1 MRNKIVLFF
10 ASGLGLGYL
19 PLVPGTWG
27 TVLGVAVYFF
37 LGRLSLLIF
46 VPILVAI
53 LLISFWLA
61 DQAEQILITRD
72 PQVVVIDEV
81 VGYLITMISFS
92 TNWKYLL
99 AGFFLFRFFDIVKIW
114 PASWFDKSGKR
125 GIAVVMD
132 DVAAG
137 VYANIV
143 MQILRLI
150 THWS

>member
-1 MRNKIVLFF
+1 MRNKVILFF

-37 LGRLSLLIF
+37 LGRMTIWAV
-46 VPILVAI
+46 VPIVVGLMLV
-53 LLISFWLA
+53 SFWLA

-92 TNWKYLL
+92 TNWRYLL

-125 GIAVVMD
+125 GFAVVMD

-143 MQILRLI
+143 MQVIRLV

>member
-1 MRNKIVLFF
+1 MRNKVVLFF

-27 TVLGVAVYFF
+27 TVLGVVVYFF
-37 LGRLSLLIF
+37 LGRLTIWAV
-46 VPILVAI
+46 VPIVVGLM
-53 LLISFWLA
+53 LISFWLA

-92 TNWKYLL
+92 TNWRYLL
-99 AGFFLFRFFDIVKIW
+99 AGFFLFRFFDITKIW
-114 PASWFDKSGKR
+114 PASWFDRSGKR
-125 GIAVVMD
+125 GFAVVMD
-132 DVAAG
+132 DVCAG

-143 MQILRLI
+143 MQLIRLV